1 MLGCDT
7 DGWLVYVLCV
17 GLMYDVSVYEWNIE
31 IRVYGGIR
39 VVGIYVPCVCIRVV
53 CWYTCC

>member
-39 VVGIYVPCVCIRVV
+39 VGIMMVCRDMSCMHLRIV
-53 CWYTCC
+53 CL